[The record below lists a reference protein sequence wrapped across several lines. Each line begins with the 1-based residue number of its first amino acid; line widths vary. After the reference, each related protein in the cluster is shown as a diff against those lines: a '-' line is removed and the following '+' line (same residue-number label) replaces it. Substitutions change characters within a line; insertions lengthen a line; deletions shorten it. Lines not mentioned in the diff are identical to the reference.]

1 MKSFSKT
8 INYILIV
15 VGAII
20 AIYAQAG
27 EQQDTIVLVGG
38 IMVLMVGIYRISK
51 TIGDKPKG
59 PEGFVK
65 TEKEDESV

>member
-1 MKSFSKT
+1 MKSFSKI
-8 INYILIV
+8 INYIFILF
-15 VGAII
+15 GAVI

-27 EQQDTIVLVGG
+27 EKQDTKVLVIG
-38 IMVLMVGIYRISK
+38 IVVLMIGIYRISK

-65 TEKEDESV
+65 TEEDEL